1 MDKLKVLFC
10 DTVDLDFVEKR
21 GSYGNFEKMPK
32 EVLLE
37 GLSYEG
43 FKSKMNYLQSIS
55 DDEYLLLTKDARQY
69 YMNYTN
75 IFPHEIIKKNIS
87 NYCSSV

>member
-1 MDKLKVLFC
+1 
-10 DTVDLDFVEKR
+10 
-21 GSYGNFEKMPK
+21 MPK

-37 GLSYEG
+37 GFSNDG
-43 FKSKMNYLQSIS
+43 FKSKMNHLQSIS
-55 DDEYLLLTKDARQY
+55 DDEYLLLTNDARQY

-75 IFPHEIIKKNIS
+75 IFIHEIIKKNIS

>member
-1 MDKLKVLFC
+1 MVSWARE
-10 DTVDLDFVEKR
+10 VAKR
-21 GSYGNFEKMPK
+21 GLL
-32 EVLLE
+32 EVL
-37 GLSYEG
+37 SNDG

-55 DDEYLLLTKDARQY
+55 VDEYLLLTKDARQY

>member
-1 MDKLKVLFC
+1 MVSWGREDA
-10 DTVDLDFVEKR
+10 KR
-21 GSYGNFEKMPK
+21 G
-32 EVLLE
+32 LLE
-37 GLSYEG
+37 GLSNDG

-55 DDEYLLLTKDARQY
+55 DDEYQLLTKDARQY

-87 NYCSSV
+87 NYCLSV